1 MWGSYLFKMSLWK
14 RVETWKIF
22 DYKWDTV
29 SNPKYQYI
37 GEYLASDL
45 CFLLDCQCFQLIFK
59 QLFIVLRYG
68 YLKAILY
75 SVKSVFGVCCRRI
88 QKSREMCSLGKL
100 LIDED

>member
-1 MWGSYLFKMSLWK
+1 MWGSDLLKISIWK

-37 GEYLASDL
+37 GGYFSFRSMLPVG
-45 CFLLDCQCFQLIFK
+45 LLIFNQFFQLILK
-59 QLFIVLRYG
+59 QLFMVSRYG

-88 QKSREMCSLGKL
+88 QKKS
-100 LIDED
+100 